1 MSLVVEQALSK
12 SAWSSSK
19 PPTSWSRQTSLSR
32 EKWRVKF
39 ASISLPTSSSGSP
52 QLAGHLG
59 EGGPMLRSLAP
70 YRLISWIPKQ
80 NKWASQKAMRTSR
93 LQSRE
98 NRSPSLER
106 GDGAHE
112 GHRLSTKKE
121 AQLSPNRALEAE
133 KSLRRH
139 RYVSRRP
146 RAHAFEMATKAL
158 QRAANQDL
166 PLQDWQDIERADKIA
181 RRAVGLENDAS
192 PKVSVSLN
200 LVPCNSWF

>member
-19 PPTSWSRQTSLSR
+19 PPTSWSHQTSLSR

-39 ASISLPTSSSGSP
+39 ASISLPTSSSGFP

-59 EGGPMLRSLAP
+59 EKGPMLRSLAP

-106 GDGAHE
+106 GAG
-112 GHRLSTKKE
+112 
-121 AQLSPNRALEAE
+121 
-133 KSLRRH
+133 
-139 RYVSRRP
+139 SRRP
-146 RAHAFEMATKAL
+146 PIVYKKRSATLTQQGPGGRKKLATSSL
-158 QRAANQDL
+158 C
-166 PLQDWQDIERADKIA
+166 
-181 RRAVGLENDAS
+181 VAS
-192 PKVSVSLN
+192 SS
-200 LVPCNSWF
+200 CTCI

>member
-1 MSLVVEQALSK
+1 MDTKAKQMGLAKSDADIALAISRESIALSR
-12 SAWSSSK
+12 
-19 PPTSWSRQTSLSR
+19 T
-32 EKWRVKF
+32 
-39 ASISLPTSSSGSP
+39 
-52 QLAGHLG
+52 
-59 EGGPMLRSLAP
+59 GGR
-70 YRLISWIPKQ
+70 
-80 NKWASQKAMRTSR
+80 
-93 LQSRE
+93 
-98 NRSPSLER
+98 
-106 GDGAHE
+106 AHE

-200 LVPCNSWF
+200 LVQCNSWF